1 VSSGQWAVANQSA
14 IRNQQSAFG
23 KMDIREFLTRG
34 TIWVSIVGYT
44 LGSVVFALSR
54 GRAPSSRGRAQWES
68 AVRVVWTVACASLIA
83 HFICA
88 FEFYHGWSHAAAY
101 RDTARQTE
109 ELFGLNWGGGLFI
122 NYALLIAWIVDIG
135 WWWRGGLDSY
145 RKRPWPLVALWH
157 GLLIFIIFNATVVF
171 GDGIVRW
178 IGLAICL
185 LLVLTWLRIVR
196 HGLLRSASHEKYV
209 D

>member
-1 VSSGQWAVANQSA
+1 
-14 IRNQQSAFG
+14 
-23 KMDIREFLTRG
+23 MDTGEFLTRG
-34 TIWVSIVGYT
+34 TIWVSIAGYAI
-44 LGSVVFALSR
+44 GSVIFALSYSSR
-54 GRAPSSRGRAQWES
+54 VDSSPGRAKWDS
-68 AVRVVWTVACASLIA
+68 ATRVVWTIACASLIA
-83 HFICA
+83 HFISA
-88 FEFYHGWSHAAAY
+88 FQFYHGWSHAAAY
-101 RDTARQTE
+101 DDTARQTH

-122 NYALLIAWIVDIG
+122 NYALLIVWMVDIA

-145 RKRPWPLVALWH
+145 RQRPWPLMIAWH

-185 LLVLTWLRIVR
+185 MLILAWVRIIR
-196 HGLLRSASHEKYV
+196 MR